1 MIRAIAFLGLG
12 CAAIS
17 NGAVAHGQGVTV
29 SARIRVLNAQNQEK
43 ARQPGEALIWL
54 TPVGVSPS
62 SLPAPVPSMVPPR
75 LTQHNKSFTPHL
87 LVVPVGSLVEF
98 PNRDPFFHNVF
109 SLFEGKRFDLGLYEA
124 GTTRSVRFDKSGIS
138 YIFCNIHAEM
148 SAVVVAVVT
157 PYYGISNPRGEI
169 VIPHVP
175 PGRYVLRIWYETALP
190 EALAAMTREIVASE
204 GHSSL
209 GTFQIPAASLP
220 PPHKNKYGVDYNPPT
235 PENPAY
241 EHR

>member
-1 MIRAIAFLGLG
+1 
-12 CAAIS
+12 
-17 NGAVAHGQGVTV
+17 
-29 SARIRVLNAQNQEK
+29 
-43 ARQPGEALIWL
+43 
-54 TPVGVSPS
+54 
-62 SLPAPVPSMVPPR
+62 
-75 LTQHNKSFTPHL
+75 
-87 LVVPVGSLVEF
+87 
-98 PNRDPFFHNVF
+98 
-109 SLFEGKRFDLGLYEA
+109 
-124 GTTRSVRFDKSGIS
+124 
-138 YIFCNIHAEM
+138 
-148 SAVVVAVVT
+148 VVVAVVT